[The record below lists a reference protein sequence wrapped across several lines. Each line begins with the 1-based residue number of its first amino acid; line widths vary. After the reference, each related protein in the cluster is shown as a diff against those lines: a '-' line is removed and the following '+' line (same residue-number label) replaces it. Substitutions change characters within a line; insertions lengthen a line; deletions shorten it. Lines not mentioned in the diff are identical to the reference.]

1 MRKQLCCWTSLLC
14 ISVCSAIAQQD
25 AVPAA
30 TPSPRPPIALN
41 VVVSDKSG
49 KPISGLQQQDFTLL
63 DNKSPQPILSF
74 QAVTGASAA
83 DQPVEVI
90 LLLDEVNV
98 NFTHVAYTRDQVQKF
113 LKQNAQL
120 PVPVSLAFFSDSGT
134 VLDENPTRDGNAL
147 IGRLND
153 NKNALRSI
161 NRSQGF
167 YGADERLDL
176 SLKAIGQL
184 TERLGP
190 KPGRKL
196 IVWIG
201 PGWPLLSG
209 PNVQLDTKI
218 QGQFFNSIVALN
230 TDLGRANITL
240 YTVDPLGTSDD
251 VGLRT
256 TYYEQ
261 FLKGVTKP
269 SQVYIGNVGQ
279 QVLSRQ
285 SGGLVLNSNNDVT
298 GEIAK
303 CVADATNYYI
313 LTFEGLP
320 GDGPNEYHALQVK
333 VDKPGLTTRTRYG
346 YYAQPTPITPR

>member
-1 MRKQLCCWTSLLC
+1 MRNQLCCWTSLFC
-14 ISVCSAIAQQD
+14 VSVCSAVARQD
-25 AVPAA
+25 AVA

-49 KPISGLQQQDFTLL
+49 KPVSGLQQQDFTLL

-74 QAVTGASAA
+74 QAVTGAGTT
-83 DQPVEVI
+83 DPPVEVI
-90 LLLDEVNV
+90 LLIDEVNV

-113 LKQNAQL
+113 LKQNPEL
-120 PVPVSLAFFSDSGT
+120 PVPVSLAFFTDSGT
-134 VLDENPTRDGNAL
+134 TLDDSPTRDGNAL

-153 NKNALRSI
+153 NKNALRSV

-176 SLKAIGQL
+176 SLKAIDQL
-184 TERLGP
+184 TETVGP

-196 IVWIG
+196 VIWIG

-209 PNVQLDTKI
+209 PNVQLDSKI
-218 QGQFFNSIVALN
+218 QDRFFNSIVRLS
-230 TDLGRANITL
+230 TILRQANITL
-240 YTVDPLGTSDD
+240 YSVDPLGTSDD

-256 TYYEQ
+256 SYYEQ
-261 FLKGVTKP
+261 FLKGITKP
-269 SQVYIGNVGQ
+269 SQVYIGNLAQ

-285 SGGLVLNSNNDVT
+285 SGGLVLNSNNDVA
-298 GEIAK
+298 GEITK
-303 CVADATNYYI
+303 CLADATNYYI
-313 LTFEGLP
+313 ITFEGLP

-333 VDKPGLTTRTRYG
+333 VDKPGLTARTRYG